1 MAVGDVGI
9 LAATIAFGHGMDRRP
24 VLGWQAHDLA
34 EDLARKVSADVVNEL
49 DVGPGLVG
57 VVEDPANDL
66 ANPAVEFGDDP
77 RLELRRD
84 RLAVR
89 RVARWIHRQEHVAHG
104 LERDRVEV
112 STTTPPSVALKIS
125 LCLAT

>member
-1 MAVGDVGI
+1 MTIGDVGI
-9 LAATIAFGHGMDRRP
+9 LAATVAFGHRMDRRP

-34 EDLARKVSADVVNEL
+34 EDLARQVSADIVNEL

-66 ANPAVEFGDDP
+66 ANPAVEFGDD
-77 RLELRRD
+77 RAELRRD
-84 RLAVR
+84 RLAVAVWR
-89 RVARWIHRQEHVAHG
+89 GGSIAKSMSRMVSSATGSRF
-104 LERDRVEV
+104 